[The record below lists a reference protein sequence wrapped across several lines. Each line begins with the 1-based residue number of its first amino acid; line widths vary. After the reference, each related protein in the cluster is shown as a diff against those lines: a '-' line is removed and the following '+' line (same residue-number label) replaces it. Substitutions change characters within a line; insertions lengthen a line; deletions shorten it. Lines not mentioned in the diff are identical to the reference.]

1 MKTLIVV
8 DMQTDF
14 IDGALGSKEAEK
26 IVSNVVKKIK
36 TYVKNG
42 GRVIFTQDTHKK
54 NYLNTREGKYL
65 PVPHC
70 IKGTDGWKIPE
81 KILKAAPECTMV
93 VEKPSFGY
101 TGWESIL
108 KGDTD
113 PVELIGLCTDI
124 CVVSN
129 ALTIK
134 NLFPERDIIVD
145 SACCAG
151 VSPASHDA
159 ALTTMKCCQVDV
171 LHEGKEPWR
180 KA

>member
-36 TYVKNG
+36 SYVKKG
-42 GRVIFTQDTHKK
+42 DRVIFTQDTHKK
-54 NYLNTREGKYL
+54 NYMNTREGKYL

-70 IKGTDGWKIPE
+70 IKGSDGWLIPDKIR
-81 KILKAAPECTMV
+81 KAAPEDALV
-93 VEKPSFGY
+93 IEKPSFGY
-101 TGWESIL
+101 TGWKKYL
-108 KGDTD
+108 KDDSD
-113 PVELIGLCTDI
+113 PIEVIGLCTDI

-134 NLFPERDIIVD
+134 NLFPERDIVVD

-159 ALTTMKCCQVDV
+159 ALVTMKCCQIDV
-171 LHEGKEPWR
+171 V
-180 KA
+180 

>member
-14 IDGALGSKEAEK
+14 IDGALGSKEAVK
-26 IVSNVVKKIK
+26 IVSGVVRKIK

-42 GRVIFTQDTHKK
+42 DRVIFTQDTHIK
-54 NYLNTREGKYL
+54 NYLKTREGKYL

-70 IKGTDGWKIPE
+70 IKGSEGWLIPDKIR
-81 KILKAAPECTMV
+81 KAAPEDALV

-101 TGWESIL
+101 TGWKSIL
-108 KGDTD
+108 KGEKD
-113 PVELIGLCTDI
+113 PVEVIGLCTDI

-129 ALTIK
+129 ALAIK
-134 NLFPERDIIVD
+134 NTFPERDIIVD
-145 SACCAG
+145 AACCAG

-159 ALTTMKCCQVDV
+159 ALLTMKCCQIDI

>member
-36 TYVKNG
+36 SYVKKG
-42 GRVIFTQDTHKK
+42 DRVIFTQDTHKK
-54 NYLNTREGKYL
+54 NYMNTREGKYL
-65 PVPHC
+65 PVTHC
-70 IKGTDGWKIPE
+70 IKGSDGWLIPDKIRKASPE
-81 KILKAAPECTMV
+81 DALVI
-93 VEKPSFGY
+93 EKPSFGY
-101 TGWESIL
+101 TGWKKYL
-108 KGDTD
+108 KDDSD
-113 PVELIGLCTDI
+113 PIEVIGLCTDI

-129 ALTIK
+129 ALAIK
-134 NLFPERDIIVD
+134 NLFPERDIVVD

-159 ALTTMKCCQVDV
+159 ALVTMKCCQIDI

-180 KA
+180 KV

>member
-101 TGWESIL
+101 TGWKSIL

-159 ALTTMKCCQVDV
+159 ALTTMKCCQIDV

-180 KA
+180 EA

>member
-101 TGWESIL
+101 TGWKSIL

-159 ALTTMKCCQVDV
+159 ALTTMKCCQIDV
-171 LHEGKEPWR
+171 LHEGKESWR